1 MADYGKSRGLL
12 DYISEDSQIRDLDKK
27 HRGLF
32 GLDPKVSGRKQPSI
46 YRDVGG
52 EMKSL
57 FDDTM
62 AMMPIGGSTFYHASP
77 NRFSKFSDKFSLE
90 GEGFNAYTKG
100 LYSAENLSKVA
111 MEYLREF
118 AKRGKSWMYTPTVEK
133 KYMPEIKKIG
143 KIIDDLKHE
152 QGYANIDLDKLA
164 KLQLRRESLIRKMRE
179 EGGIPK
185 NSESFLYDVD
195 IPAGRKA
202 QMLNWD
208 KPILEQKGLLD
219 KIDPERILT
228 EKAIKWRTNRPGTP
242 IEHRLYPEKHKV
254 DVTGED
260 FITYLQRNKKMKGR
274 FGLEKWLKSKGVPG
288 IQYFDAGSRP
298 TVTNWK
304 PKKQTQNIVAY
315 HPEDMTIKRMREF
328 DPILGLPK

>member
-1 MADYGKSRGLL
+1 MGLL
-12 DYISEDSQIRDLDKK
+12 DMDRQAELAQMAKDAERSSHGLLNDSMIPTSLYGSLMQDPADKE
-27 HRGLF
+27 RMDRQMLEST
-32 GLDPKVSGRKQPSI
+32 L
-46 YRDVGG
+46 
-52 EMKSL
+52 
-57 FDDTM
+57 
-62 AMMPIGGSTFYHASP
+62 AMMPMAGSTFYHASP
-77 NRFSKFSDKFSLE
+77 NRFQQFSDKFNLE

-100 LYSAENLSKVA
+100 LYSAENLDKVA
-111 MEYLREF
+111 MDYLREF
-118 AKRGKSWMYTPTVEK
+118 ANRGKEWVYSSKVQK
-133 KYMPEIKKIG
+133 KYMPEIKKLN
-143 KIIDDLKHE
+143 KIIDSQRHE
-152 QGYANIDLDKLA
+152 QGYTNLDLDKLA
-164 KLQLRRESLIRKMRE
+164 KLQLHRDSLVKKMQE
-179 EGGIPK
+179 EGGKQIK
-185 NSESFLYDVD
+185 SKSFLYDVD

-228 EKAIKWRTNRPGTP
+228 DKAIKWRTNRPGTP
-242 IEHRLYPEKHKV
+242 IEHRLYPERYEV

-260 FITYLQRNKKMKGR
+260 FIKYLQRNKKMKGR